1 MSEIIISLMSD
12 INIFDDPN
20 KVPKPKDQIRIES
33 VKAAPYADRFRVY
46 VEVAVTAFLERPNLI
61 LVLHDSQGKMVNELN
76 VIATMHTEM
85 DFTIH
90 IRHVDDPA
98 GEYSLDVEL
107 FYETR
112 NPPQD
117 TASFAFTIPPADD
130 DE

>member
-1 MSEIIISLMSD
+1 MSD
-12 INIFDDPN
+12 INIFNDPN
-20 KVPKPKDQIRIES
+20 QVPKPKDLIRIES

-46 VEVAVTAFLERPNLI
+46 TEIKVTPFLERPNLI
-61 LVLHDSQGKMVNELN
+61 LVLRDAAGNIVSELN

-85 DFTIH
+85 EFTIH
-90 IRHVDDPA
+90 IRNVDDPA
-98 GEYSLDVEL
+98 GEYTLEVEL

-117 TASFAFTIPPADD
+117 VARFAFTIPND